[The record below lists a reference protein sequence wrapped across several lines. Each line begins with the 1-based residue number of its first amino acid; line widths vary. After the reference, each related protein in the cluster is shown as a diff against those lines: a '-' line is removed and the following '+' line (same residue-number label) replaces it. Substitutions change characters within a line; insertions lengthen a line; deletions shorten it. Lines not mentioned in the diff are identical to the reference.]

1 MEPPPELEP
10 VRMSCTRLEDR
21 AAIGVAAFRFARRMG
36 FSQRAC
42 REIETC
48 VQELV
53 SNIVRHAGRGYLELR
68 SITGAPRQHLEV
80 WAVDD
85 GPGIPAEAVAAS
97 ETSQHGLGAL
107 RRLMHELE
115 VGTAVPHGARVRA
128 CRYLDRSA

>member
-1 MEPPPELEP
+1 MDPRPELQP

-21 AAIGVAAFRFARRMG
+21 AAIGVAAFQFARRMG
-36 FSQRAC
+36 FGLRAC

-53 SNIVRHAGRGYLELR
+53 SNIVRHAGRGSLELR
-68 SITGAPRQHLEV
+68 SSTGAARPHLEV
-80 WAVDD
+80 LAVDD

-97 ETSQHGLGAL
+97 EASQHGLGAL

-115 VGTAVPHGARVRA
+115 ISDASPRGARVRA
-128 CRYLDRSA
+128 CRYLDRSS